1 MRDFALALPKLIY
14 GVTAM
19 SLRARRSSRPRR
31 GNCHAVLAAR
41 LAGLAPYN
49 LAGEPQHI
57 RHRIEAGLLV
67 LAAERGLHGT
77 ARENAA
83 VFRDMSEFDPLAWS
97 RENYF
102 VIADDRPAAQR
113 RKADI
118 ANRAQA
124 GVAVTHADGM
134 VFEGNPTAFR
144 GASAEQKRGPGGCI
158 DLHAMMHLDDLDIIF
173 GTQRAGGLFGESGEE
188 IDTEAHVSRVH
199 DNRMLRGGL
208 QPREMIGAQT
218 RCADDVNDSRL
229 GRQRREFDRRLR

>member
-1 MRDFALALPKLIY
+1 MRDFSLALPKLIY
-14 GVTAM
+14 GVAAM
-19 SLRARRSSRPRR
+19 SLRARRSSRPGRR
-31 GNCHAVLAAR
+31 
-41 LAGLAPYN
+41 
-49 LAGEPQHI
+49 
-57 RHRIEAGLLV
+57 
-67 LAAERGLHGT
+67 LHGT

-102 VIADDRPAAQR
+102 VIADDRAAAQR

-158 DLHAMMHLDDLDIIF
+158 DLHAMMHLEDLDIIF
-173 GTQRAGGLFGESGEE
+173 GTQRAGGL
-188 IDTEAHVSRVH
+188 
-199 DNRMLRGGL
+199 
-208 QPREMIGAQT
+208 
-218 RCADDVNDSRL
+218 
-229 GRQRREFDRRLR
+229 